1 MTTKWSFFAYGK
13 DILPD
18 FSPMEGEKRAAP
30 GRPLP
35 KILFAVKDAGHQ
47 RLARSRQGPHVHNAQ
62 RPQTRVM
69 SAPRATR
76 ATVAQPQPLT
86 IPFTLAQV
94 FSISRCR

>member
-35 KILFAVKDAGHQ
+35 KILFAVKDARHNP
-47 RLARSRQGPHVHNAQ
+47 SRERNKAL
-62 RPQTRVM
+62 TSTM
-69 SAPRATR
+69 PRD
-76 ATVAQPQPLT
+76 PKPG
-86 IPFTLAQV
+86 
-94 FSISRCR
+94 S